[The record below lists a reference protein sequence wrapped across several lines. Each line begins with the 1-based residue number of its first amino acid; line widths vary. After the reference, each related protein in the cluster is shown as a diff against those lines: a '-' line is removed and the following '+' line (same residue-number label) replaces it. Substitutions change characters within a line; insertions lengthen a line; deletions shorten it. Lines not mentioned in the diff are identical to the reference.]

1 MDNNSSLENILNDVL
16 SSYAAQKGTEAD
28 FSLWLANTLQEKL
41 SEMSAEEASKLAG
54 EIMQGVA
61 GYNETL
67 DDVNRAAEAG
77 CPKEEWLAE
86 RLAESYADLPPDEA
100 GERLLQLEDGLN
112 AANAQL
118 IHEIDKTKPVE
129 VPPAVSD
136 PAGWNEFSLKSRAR
150 KIAKGVGLT
159 SLGVMAKAA
168 KYRMESQE
176 PIAMQAA
183 IQKALQEGT
192 PTDISEV
199 KAAVAGAVKVAAMN
213 SLIDGLSEDTPMETI
228 CDMAGVAV
236 EGTEA
241 LVDVAS
247 GKSTMIEAMDRT
259 GRAAVAAGCRYC
271 SGALKGYIMTSVPF
285 GPLVVKLL
293 GGLFEHMESPQF
305 FNNVYTVVRDMYT
318 TVRDATVATREGA
331 KSAVKEAVSNPLS
344 LLS

>member
-1 MDNNSSLENILNDVL
+1 MDNNSSLENTLNEVL
-16 SSYAAQKGTEAD
+16 HSYAAQRGTEAT
-28 FSLWLANTLQEKL
+28 FPVWLANTLQEKL
-41 SEMSAEEASKLAG
+41 SELSAEEASKLAG

-77 CPKEEWLAE
+77 CSKEEWLAE
-86 RLAESYADLPPDEA
+86 RLAEGYADLPPDEA
-100 GERLLQLEDGLN
+100 GERLLQLENGLN

-118 IHEIDKTKPVE
+118 IHEIDETKPVD

-150 KIAKGVGLT
+150 KIAKGVVLT

-168 KYRMESQE
+168 KYRMEIQE
-176 PIAMQAA
+176 PIAMQDA
-183 IQKALQEGT
+183 IQKVLQEGT
-192 PTDISEV
+192 PADTSEV

-241 LVDVAS
+241 LADVAS

-271 SGALKGYIMTSVPF
+271 SGALKGFIITSVPF

-293 GGLFEHMESPQF
+293 GGLFEHMESPRF
-305 FNNVYTVVRDMYT
+305 FNNVYT
-318 TVRDATVATREGA
+318 TVRDLAVATWEGA
-331 KSAVKEAVSNPLS
+331 KSAAGEIVSIPLS

>member
-1 MDNNSSLENILNDVL
+1 MDNNSSLENILNEVL
-16 SSYAAQKGTEAD
+16 SSYAAQRGTEAA
-28 FSLWLANTLQEKL
+28 FPAWLANTLHEKL
-41 SEMSAEEASKLAG
+41 PELSAEEASKLAG

-61 GYNETL
+61 GYNETM

-77 CPKEEWLAE
+77 CSKEEWLTE
-86 RLAESYADLPPDEA
+86 RLAESYADLPPDEV
-100 GERLLQLEDGLN
+100 GERLLQLEDSLN

-118 IHEIDKTKPVE
+118 IHEIDETKPIE
-129 VPPAVSD
+129 VPLAVSD
-136 PAGWNEFSLKSRAR
+136 PAGWNEFSLKSRTR

-199 KAAVAGAVKVAAMN
+199 KAAVAGAVKVTAMN